1 MRQSRHSSLSALL
14 YGQEGSVVQVV
25 RDERIESRIVTTGL
39 RSEGNVEIRQGIVE
53 GDMVVARAGAF
64 LRDGDR
70 VKPVVVDD
78 SLVRK

>member
-1 MRQSRHSSLSALL
+1 
-14 YGQEGSVVQVV
+14 VQVV
-25 RDERIESRIVTTGL
+25 HDERIESRIVTTGL

-70 VKPVVVDD
+70 VKSVVVDD